1 MASLPT
7 DVYVAA
13 CQLIETPSA
22 MVTIPNLNGLF
33 SSEVCAALTKSGLL
47 VDAPY
52 LQDIEVEYEGEL
64 RSYPVERHDGNWR
77 YFLQGSGWIQV
88 SSDSLKVSRVDFSAY
103 LKAMMSALD
112 FEARATPEE
121 IEENGVW
128 YLGQTWLKSRKT
140 HIVYVRRLGDES
152 TVSALTGFLEDRHK
166 SDPALILTTGK
177 NLPAYLLLPGQNRI
191 VTLDDAINLQSHKL
205 TFKTDYLAKKMGAS
219 VNNTGFSDGFR
230 TAYINGKNYEFSN
243 LQAQIIEVMSNA
255 GRAMHKS
262 EIMSQVESTQEEV
275 KSAFRSGG
283 KYHPAWGV
291 VIKNDNKGNYR
302 LEF

>member
-33 SSEVCAALTKSGLL
+33 SSEVCDALMKSGLL

-52 LQDIEVEYEGEL
+52 LQDIEAEYEGEL
-64 RSYPVERHDGNWR
+64 RSYPVERHDGKWR
-77 YFLQGSGWIQV
+77 YFLQGSGWVQV
-88 SSDSLKVSRVDFSAY
+88 PPESLKVSRVDISAY
-103 LKAMMSALD
+103 LKAMMSALG
-112 FEARATPEE
+112 FEERAVPEE
-121 IEENGVW
+121 IRENGVW
-128 YLGQTWLKSRKT
+128 YLGQAWLQSRKT
-140 HIVYVRRLGDES
+140 HIVYVRRLGDER
-152 TVSALTGFLEDRHK
+152 TISALTGFLEDRHK

-177 NLPAYLLLPGQNRI
+177 NLPAYLQLPGQNRI
-191 VTLDDAINLQSHKL
+191 VTLADAINFQSEKL
-205 TFKTDYLAKKMGAS
+205 TFKTDYLARKMGGS

-243 LQAQIIEVMSNA
+243 LQAQIIEVLSNA

-262 EIMSQVESTQEEV
+262 EIMSQVESSQEEV
-275 KSAFRSGG
+275 IGVFRSGG
-283 KYHPAWGV
+283 KKHSAWGV
-291 VIKNDNKGNYR
+291 VIKNDRKGNYW
-302 LEF
+302 LEL